1 MYRMAV
7 VDNEKVYREQVRE
20 VAEAAICE
28 QGIQMNVMC
37 FNSAGSLLEEIEDG
51 GRFFVYVLDIEM
63 PGMNGIELA
72 KNIRKVD
79 ENAYII
85 FLTSYSEF
93 AIAGYDVHAYQY
105 VLKENLTEKI
115 GAMLKQIWAESG
127 MVNDGRYYTIM
138 TNSRREKIRI
148 SDIVRIYKD
157 GKNVQFVTEKGLFQQ
172 RTSLNEV
179 FDCLPGDEFVFNER
193 GSIVNLRYVEQIV
206 KNEIVLSD
214 HTILAVGRTHMA
226 EVKRAITKYWGKRI

>member
-7 VDNEKVYREQVRE
+7 VDDEKVYREHVRE
-20 VAEAAICE
+20 IAEAAIYE
-28 QGIQMNVMC
+28 QGIDMDVMC
-37 FNSAGSLLEEIEDG
+37 FSSAGSLIEELEDG
-51 GRFFVYVLDIEM
+51 GRFFAYVLDIEM

-105 VLKENLTEKI
+105 VLKDSLKEKM
-115 GAMLKQIWAESG
+115 GAMLKQILEESG
-127 MVNDGRYYTIM
+127 IVNDGRYYTIM
-138 TNSRREKIRI
+138 TKSRLEKIRI
-148 SDIVRIYKD
+148 SDLIRIYKD

-172 RTSLNEV
+172 RTTLNEV
-179 FDCLPGDEFVFNER
+179 IALLPKDEFVFNER

-206 KNEIVLSD
+206 KNEIILSD
-214 HTILAVGRTHMA
+214 HTTLAVGRTHIA
-226 EVKRAITKYWGKRI
+226 EVKRAITKYWGKSI

>member
-7 VDNEKVYREQVRE
+7 VDDEKVYREHVRKI
-20 VAEAAICE
+20 AEETIYE
-28 QGIQMNVMC
+28 QGIHMDVMC
-37 FNSAGSLLEEIEDG
+37 FHSAGSLIEEIEDG
-51 GRFFVYVLDIEM
+51 IRFFAYVLDIEM

-72 KNIRKVD
+72 KYIRKVD

-105 VLKENLTEKI
+105 VLKDSLKEKME
-115 GAMLKQIWAESG
+115 AMLKQIWAESG
-127 MVNDGRYYTIM
+127 IVNDGRYYTIL

-179 FDCLPGDEFVFNER
+179 FDLLPREEFVFNER
-193 GSIVNLRYVEQIV
+193 GSIVNLRCVEQIV
-206 KNEIVLSD
+206 KNEIILSD
-214 HTILAVGRTHMA
+214 HTILAVGRTHLA